1 MRISQVSNDDK
12 NGEKGYRSRIIYLVD
27 SAKMPGAWR
36 VK

>member
-1 MRISQVSNDDK
+1 MGNDNK
-12 NGEKGYRSRIIYLVD
+12 NGEKGFRNRIIYLVD